1 MYIVFNFRDKSIPS
15 LDSLVFDD
23 EEHSILSD
31 LIVKQKE
38 MESSYTEPAPK
49 ATEMLPPQP
58 CTDFNTARLF
68 LSHFGFLSRLDDTN
82 VIILITQDI
91 SHTCFVLKLLT
102 NNKENGVFR
111 MIHLFC
117 YFNIRVNW
125 PTVK

>member
-1 MYIVFNFRDKSIPS
+1 MYLLTFYKLFLFLTKKLFFYSDKSIPN

-31 LIVKQKE
+31 LIEKQKE
-38 MESSYTEPAPK
+38 MEHSYTEPPPK

-82 VIILITQDI
+82 VN
-91 SHTCFVLKLLT
+91 LLNKYLFKEWI
-102 NNKENGVFR
+102 NNQVS
-111 MIHLFC
+111 
-117 YFNIRVNW
+117 
-125 PTVK
+125 